1 VTLRQ
6 GLGPDI
12 QRLYEQ
18 IDDLLDSEDAIIIL
32 ADGHRAIHYAR
43 GFGLSGCHHELLAV
57 QIERA
62 IRGVTGAESIDVGH
76 TVVESELSS
85 QAACSQAA

>member
-1 VTLRQ
+1 MTLRQ

-12 QRLYEQ
+12 ERLYEQ

-57 QIERA
+57 QSERA
-62 IRGVTGAESIDVGH
+62 IRGVTEAESIDVGQ
-76 TVVESELSS
+76 TVVEGEVSS
-85 QAACSQAA
+85 QAACSRAA